1 MQEMLIG
8 EIYQDLEVIM
18 ANNSFSASLPS
29 NNTRAEHLSLQVIKL
44 FYNLNVLPHAV
55 ANKNLQAFGY
65 RLYRIVSSEL

>member
-44 FYNLNVLPHAV
+44 FYKCPASCC
-55 ANKNLQAFGY
+55 Y
-65 RLYRIVSSEL
+65 